1 MKPLLLSLFF
11 LLSLL
16 SKAQTEIILSVK
28 QLPELG
34 FSLSRNDTTI
44 AKSSSVV
51 LGTDLVLS
59 GGSGEYSFQWSPEET
74 LSNPVILNPVA
85 TPLDTTT
92 YVLTVT
98 DQLGCSFSLSYTVN
112 VRGPV
117 VGINSHPHAGM
128 LEALLFPN
136 PNEGRFKVRI
146 TGNPSER
153 VDLKIFE
160 ATGRAV
166 YQKSVMNFVGSHSE
180 ELHVK
185 LVRGVYTIRISSGH
199 ETISRQMI
207 IQ

>member
-51 LGTDLVLS
+51 LGTDLVLY

-74 LSNPVILNPVA
+74 LSNPAILNPVA

-98 DQLGCSFSLSYTVN
+98 DQMGCSFSLSYTVN

-146 TGNPSER
+146 TGYPSER

-160 ATGRAV
+160 ATGSAV

-180 ELHVK
+180 ELHVN